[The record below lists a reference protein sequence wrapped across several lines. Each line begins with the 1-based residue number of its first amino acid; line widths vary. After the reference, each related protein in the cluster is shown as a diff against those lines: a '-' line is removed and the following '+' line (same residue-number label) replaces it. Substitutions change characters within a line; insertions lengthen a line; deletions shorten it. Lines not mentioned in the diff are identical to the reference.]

1 MTITLPPTNR
11 NFRGYGGNP
20 PQVRWPGDA
29 RLAVSVVVN
38 IEEGA
43 ELSLAMGDERNEPIY
58 EVVDHIE
65 RVPDLCMESH
75 FDYGTRAGWPRIRG
89 ALKDYG
95 VKATMNC
102 CARAI
107 GYSPWL
113 AQEAVADGHEISSH
127 GWRWERQA
135 HMTEAHERGIIAK
148 AVAVLGGV
156 AGMAP
161 VGWHTRSATSVNT
174 RRLLVEHGG
183 FLYDSNAYD
192 DDIPY
197 IVEVTGRQHVV
208 LPYAFDTNDMRFF
221 NSYAFVQG
229 DDFARYCIAAFDRL
243 YAEAADAPRMM
254 SVGLHLRIIGRPA
267 RIGGLEAFL
276 AHAASKP
283 GVWFARRDEIAHAW
297 RGGIGLP
304 PWRPVA
310 PLSPFLLPAD

>member
-1 MTITLPPTNR
+1 MAIKLPSTSR
-11 NFRGYGGNP
+11 DFQGYGGNP
-20 PQVRWPGDA
+20 PPVKWPGGA
-29 RLAVSVVVN
+29 KLAVSVVVN

-43 ELSLAMGDERNEPIY
+43 ELSLSMGDERNESIY
-58 EVVDHIE
+58 EVVDHID

-75 FDYGTRAGWPRIRG
+75 FGYGTRAGWPRIRA
-89 ALKDYG
+89 ALARYG

-107 GYSPWL
+107 AYSPWL

-135 HMTEAHERGIIAK
+135 HMSEAEERGVIAK
-148 AVAVLGGV
+148 AVSVLTEA
-156 AGMAP
+156 AGTPP

-197 IVEVTGRQHVV
+197 VVEVADRRHIV
-208 LPYAFDTNDMRFF
+208 LPYAFDSNDMRFF

-229 DDFARYCIAAFDRL
+229 EDFARYCIAAFERL
-243 YAEAADAPRMM
+243 YAEGADAPRMM
-254 SVGLHLRIIGRPA
+254 SIGLHLRIMGRPG

-276 AHAASKP
+276 AHAAAKP
-283 GVWFARRDEIAHAW
+283 GVWFARRDAIAHAW
-297 RGGIGLP
+297 RAGIGLP
-304 PWRPVA
+304 RWQPAA
-310 PLSPFLLPAD
+310 PLSAFALPA